1 MQPTVPKKQ
10 KMIGDDGD
18 DYGDDGDDDNAN
30 DSSSSTNDDNY
41 LSELEEEMNLPTGSE
56 DELLIRQG
64 RSNDGDTSDDDDESQ
79 YFSDD

>member
-30 DSSSSTNDDNY
+30 DSSSTNDDDY
-41 LSELEEEMNLPTGSE
+41 LSELEEEMNLPTGFE

-64 RSNDGDTSDDDDESQ
+64 RSNDGNTSDDDEESQ

>member
-30 DSSSSTNDDNY
+30 DSSSTNDDDY

-64 RSNDGDTSDDDDESQ
+64 RSNDGDTSDDDEESQ